1 MNSYLLPLTGGIL
14 LGFSAIWL
22 LLTLGR
28 VAGIS
33 GIAWGSIAGPERGWR
48 WLFLVGLLL
57 GGMLTHTVIGQPLP
71 DESTAPTWLIAIS
84 GLLVGMG
91 TRMGGGCTS
100 GHMISGISQLAVSS
114 LVFGMFTFGAAI
126 LAVPQRPDCRYC
138 DHLMPQG
145 AARRPVHAGRTALG
159 GHPRRD
165 R

>member
-14 LGFSAIWL
+14 LGLSAIWL

-100 GHMISGISQLAVSS
+100 GHGVCGLGRRSPRSVTATLTFMSLGIVTVFVMQNLIGSGA
-114 LVFGMFTFGAAI
+114 
-126 LAVPQRPDCRYC
+126 
-138 DHLMPQG
+138 
-145 AARRPVHAGRTALG
+145 
-159 GHPRRD
+159 
-165 R
+165 